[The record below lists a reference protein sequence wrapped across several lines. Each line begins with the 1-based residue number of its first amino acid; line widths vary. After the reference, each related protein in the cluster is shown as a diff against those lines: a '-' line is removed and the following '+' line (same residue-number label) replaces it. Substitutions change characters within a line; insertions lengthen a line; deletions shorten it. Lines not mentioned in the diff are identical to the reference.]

1 MSTKTIFQK
10 PRSLTQHFEAPED
23 FTGLFGWV
31 CGYSADVAFMNE
43 ALARFTGQSEGQR
56 AQAGQTALALMLDP
70 GNPQISF
77 TQTPGLAH
85 LPFLP
90 VQHPASKP
98 FVLMHAKVALLG
110 FKDPSSQW
118 LVRLV
123 VSTGNWTR
131 QTMEESLDLAWCV
144 EVSSADLAT
153 ASASTLQACADI
165 KAAAEMF
172 DWLKPHFDMRLLNPS
187 RPVSAVDLAST
198 PSQML
203 EGWLVQIARQAK
215 GEKPRFF
222 TSIKKSLL
230 NQLPDL
236 IHQARDNADL
246 GQIKRNYLAMGSGF
260 YEKPPLPSNQSKKAE
275 AAVPVVLKKI
285 IEEARKSGLLTA
297 SADVNVFVNQKKCQA
312 LANCL
317 EWFGSN
323 EIKVRAAQVPEK
335 IFGKNSDRTL
345 HAKFIFSASRRSGAN
360 QFSHAWVYLGSG
372 NLTQRGF
379 LAKASAH
386 GGNLEAGVVF
396 APGKLYR
403 EEVKGEVTT
412 PLVTDLLPIHWG
424 KPITTAG
431 GLEAGDM
438 PARSDTQYTAAP
450 VALLY
455 WRTDTTTQWLQV
467 PDDATQAFEVL
478 NNAGGRQQADANN
491 RIAWT
496 DQRPLDVTLA
506 WRQVGED
513 STNSEEH
520 IATVPVLDENG
531 RISGTPLRKLSLD
544 EAWWQLENF
553 PLPPEE
559 DDIDDSGE
567 TLPHEGQGAVAN
579 LATAQGAPSSY
590 PIRQMM
596 VLIENIADKQTRVLP
611 LDWAAWC
618 KRLEQSLKQTVDCPV
633 LQAFKELQL
642 NPLSPLW
649 QAPFRPDFAE
659 GADSPEGQLY
669 ESTLQ
674 RVEQAWNVQSLTPFG
689 EKA

>member
-1 MSTKTIFQK
+1 MSPKTTFQK

-31 CGYSADVAFMNE
+31 CGYSADTAFMNE

-90 VQHPASKP
+90 VKHPASKP

-110 FKDPSSQW
+110 FKDPSGQW

-144 EVSSADLAT
+144 EVSSTDLAT

-187 RPVSAVDLAST
+187 RPGSAVDLAST

-203 EGWLVQIARQAK
+203 EGWLAQVVSQAK
-215 GEKPRFF
+215 RVKPRFF

-230 NQLPDL
+230 SQLPDL
-236 IHQARDNADL
+236 IHQAGSNADG

-260 YEKPPLPSNQSKKAE
+260 YEAASVKN
-275 AAVPVVLKKI
+275 AVPAVLQDIMTLLKQQDVLAAKP
-285 IEEARKSGLLTA
+285 EVDLLVNPTACQAVAACMTELVSSGFTVRPA
-297 SADVNVFVNQKKCQA
+297 SAPQKVFGN
-312 LANCL
+312 N
-317 EWFGSN
+317 
-323 EIKVRAAQVPEK
+323 AQR
-335 IFGKNSDRTL
+335 FL
-345 HAKFIFSASRRSGAN
+345 HAKFIFSASQRSNSN
-360 QFSHAWVYLGSG
+360 QSSHAWLYLGSG
-372 NLTQRGF
+372 NLTGPGF
-379 LAKASAH
+379 TSKASQR

-396 APGKLYR
+396 APGKLYWK
-403 EEVKGEVTT
+403 EVKGEVTT
-412 PLVTDLLPIHWG
+412 PLVTDLLPLQWATQFEEG
-424 KPITTAG
+424 SDVQAG
-431 GLEAGDM
+431 NDM
-438 PARSDTQYTAAP
+438 PERDTQYTAAP

-455 WRTDTTTQWLQV
+455 WCTDTTTQWLQV

-478 NNAGGRQQADANN
+478 DNAGGRHRADANK

-506 WRQVGED
+506 WRQVGKD
-513 STNSEEH
+513 GTNSEEH
-520 IATVPVLDENG
+520 LATVPVLDENG
-531 RISGTPLRKLSLD
+531 RISGTPLPKLGLD

-553 PLPPEE
+553 PLLPEE

-567 TLPHEGQGAVAN
+567 TLPHDDQGDAAN
-579 LATAQGAPSSY
+579 PAIAQGAASSY

-618 KRLEQSLKQTVDCPV
+618 KRLEQSLKQIVDCPV

-659 GADSPEGQLY
+659 TADSPEGQLY
-669 ESTLQ
+669 ESMLQ

>member
-1 MSTKTIFQK
+1 MSPKMTFQK
-10 PRSLTQHFEAPED
+10 PRSLTQQFEAPED

-31 CGYSADVAFMNE
+31 CGYSADVAFLKE

-70 GNPQISF
+70 GSPQISF
-77 TQTPGLAH
+77 TQAPGLAH

-90 VQHPASKP
+90 IQHPASKP

-110 FKDPSSQW
+110 FKNPSGQW
-118 LVRLV
+118 RVRLV

-187 RPVSAVDLAST
+187 PPGSAVDVANASSQRLA
-198 PSQML
+198 
-203 EGWLVQIARQAK
+203 GWLTQLERQARHVT
-215 GEKPRFF
+215 PRFF

-230 NQLPDL
+230 SQLPDL
-236 IHQARDNADL
+236 ILQAGSSADG

-260 YEKPPLPSNQSKKAE
+260 YEAASVKN
-275 AAVPVVLKKI
+275 AVPAVLQDI
-285 IEEARKSGLLTA
+285 VTLLKQQDLLVA
-297 SADVNVFVNQKKCQA
+297 KPEVDLLVNQKACQA
-312 LANCL
+312 VAACIAELVSSGFTVRPAGVPQKM
-317 EWFGSN
+317 FGN
-323 EIKVRAAQVPEK
+323 NAQR
-335 IFGKNSDRTL
+335 FL
-345 HAKFIFSASRRSGAN
+345 HAKFIFSASHRSNSN
-360 QFSHAWVYLGSG
+360 QPSHAWLYLGSG
-372 NLTQRGF
+372 NLTGPGF
-379 LAKASAH
+379 TRKASRR
-386 GGNLEAGVVF
+386 GGNVEAGVIF
-396 APGKLYR
+396 APGKLYW

-412 PLVTDLLPIHWG
+412 PLVTDLLPLQWA
-424 KPITTAG
+424 TQFEEVSDVQAG
-431 GLEAGDM
+431 NDM
-438 PARSDTQYTAAP
+438 PERDTQYTAAP

-455 WRTDTTTQWLQV
+455 WCTDTITQWLQA

-478 NNAGGRQQADANN
+478 DIAGGRHRVDANN
-491 RIAWT
+491 RITWT
-496 DQRPLDVTLA
+496 DQRPLDVMLA

-513 STNSEEH
+513 GTNSEAH
-520 IATVPVLDENG
+520 LATVPVLDESG
-531 RISGTPLRKLSLD
+531 RISGTLLPKLGLA

-553 PLPPEE
+553 PLLPEE
-559 DDIDDSGE
+559 DDIDVDGE
-567 TLPHEGQGAVAN
+567 ALPHGSHDPTTKPTK
-579 LATAQGAPSSY
+579 TAGAPSSY

-618 KRLEQSLKQTVDCPV
+618 KRLEQCLAQTMDCPV
-633 LQAFKELQL
+633 LQAFKELEL

-649 QAPFRPDFAE
+649 QAPFRPDFA
-659 GADSPEGQLY
+659 DSEDAPEGQLY
-669 ESTLQ
+669 EAMLQ

-689 EKA
+689 EKS

>member
-1 MSTKTIFQK
+1 MSPKTTFQK
-10 PRSLTQHFEAPED
+10 PRSLTQHFEGPED
-23 FTGLFGWV
+23 FCGHFGWV
-31 CGYSADVAFMNE
+31 CGYSADTAFMNE

-90 VQHPASKP
+90 VQCPAGKP

-110 FKDPSSQW
+110 FKDPSGQW

-144 EVSSADLAT
+144 EVSSAELAT

-165 KAAAEMF
+165 KAAGEMF

-187 RPVSAVDLAST
+187 LPGNAVHVTST
-198 PSQML
+198 SSQMFA
-203 EGWLVQIARQAK
+203 GWLAQVVSQAK
-215 GEKPRFF
+215 RIKPRFF

-230 NQLPDL
+230 SQLPEL
-236 IHQARDNADL
+236 ISQAGSSAD
-246 GQIKRNYLAMGSGF
+246 GAQIKRNYLAMGSGF
-260 YEKPPLPSNQSKKAE
+260 YEKPLEADQSKEAK
-275 AAVPVVLKKI
+275 AAVPIVLKKI
-285 IEEARKSGLLTA
+285 IEETRKSGLLTV
-297 SADVNVFVNQKKCQA
+297 SAGINVFVNPNACQA
-312 LANCL
+312 LANCWD
-317 EWFGSN
+317 WFGSN
-323 EIKVRAAQVPEK
+323 EIHVRAPQAPPK
-335 IFGKNSDRTL
+335 LFGKKPTQLL
-345 HAKFIFSASRRSGAN
+345 HAKFIFSASSREKSN
-360 QFSHAWVYLGSG
+360 TCYNPWLYLGSG
-372 NLTQRGF
+372 NLTKRGF
-379 LAKASAH
+379 LEKASTNS
-386 GGNLEAGVVF
+386 GNLEAGVVF
-396 APGKLYR
+396 APDKLYWA
-403 EEVKGEVTT
+403 EEEGERTT
-412 PLVTDLLPIHWG
+412 PLLTDLLPLQWDTA
-424 KPITTAG
+424 ITNTEA
-431 GLEAGDM
+431 LSAGDL
-438 PARSDTQYTAAP
+438 PATRDTQYTAAP

-455 WRTDTTTQWLQV
+455 WCTDTTTQWLQV

-478 NNAGGRQQADANN
+478 DNAGGRHRADANK

-506 WRQVGED
+506 WRQVGGD

-520 IATVPVLDENG
+520 LATVPVLDENG
-531 RISGTPLRKLSLD
+531 RISGTPLRKQGLD

-559 DDIDDSGE
+559 EDIDDSGE
-567 TLPHEGQGAVAN
+567 TLPHDGQGAVAN
-579 LATAQGAPSSY
+579 LASAQGAASSY

-649 QAPFRPDFAE
+649 QAPFRPDFADS
-659 GADSPEGQLY
+659 ADSAEGQLY
-669 ESTLQ
+669 EAMLQ
-674 RVEQAWNVQSLTPFG
+674 RLEQAWNVQSLTPFG